1 MRAVR
6 EELRHQHFE
15 ATEGLVRI
23 DADNQHTR
31 KAMRLGRVVE
41 GGQFEVV
48 WSSVKPIRPEP
59 YPRPALWPLGIN
71 SLPGFTRSG
80 MGNGPNLRIKVEPNV
95 WAVCRP
101 EVI

>member
-6 EELRHQHFE
+6 EDLRHQHFE

-23 DADNQHTR
+23 DPDNQHTR

-48 WSSVKPIRPEP
+48 WSSVKPIRPEL
-59 YPRPALWPLGIN
+59 YPL
-71 SLPGFTRSG
+71 SRSVAAWNKFLAG
-80 MGNGPNLRIKVEPNV
+80 LY
-95 WAVCRP
+95 
-101 EVI
+101 